1 MLAAQL
7 GPCIFRLLLI
17 LVLFLKLKI
26 CPRLLNINI
35 NKNYIYMCIYVH
47 VMAKKK
53 PSSVLQGIIVSYFW
67 GPHFLVC
74 YSFINLVSPT
84 VMLLRIH

>member
-1 MLAAQL
+1 M
-7 GPCIFRLLLI
+7 R
-17 LVLFLKLKI
+17 V
-26 CPRLLNINI
+26 
-35 NKNYIYMCIYVH
+35 YVH

-53 PSSVLQGIIVSYFW
+53 PSTSVLQGIILSYFW

-84 VMLLRIH
+84 VMLLRTLAKLLPPRS